1 MPQCTSAEVG
11 LLKARFGWWRLR
23 LLRLASAEAGLLRAG
38 FDRRQTSKMSWR
50 RWRKVRL
57 VSVCG
62 RLATQGTLPRRA
74 PVWHSS
80 VPMVESGT
88 PRASQSRMI
97 QHGCCV

>member
-11 LLKARFGWWRLR
+11 LLKARFGRWRLR
-23 LLRLASAEAGLLRAG
+23 LLRFASAEAGLLRAG

-62 RLATQGTLPRRA
+62 RLATQGALPRWA
-74 PVWHSS
+74 PVQHSS
-80 VPMVESGT
+80 VPMV
-88 PRASQSRMI
+88 
-97 QHGCCV
+97 